1 MFSDWDGQ
9 GTKCLAKQNKC
20 VYISWALE
28 INEVKLGEGE
38 KSESK
43 AGEETK
49 GQ

>member
-20 VYISWALE
+20 VSISWALE
-28 INEVKLGEGE
+28 IKEVKLGEGE
-38 KSESK
+38 KSDSK
-43 AGEETK
+43 EGEQTK